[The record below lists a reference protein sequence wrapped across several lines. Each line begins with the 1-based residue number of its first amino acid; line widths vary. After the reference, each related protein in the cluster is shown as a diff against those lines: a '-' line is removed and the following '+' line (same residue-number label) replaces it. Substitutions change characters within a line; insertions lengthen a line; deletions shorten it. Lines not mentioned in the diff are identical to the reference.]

1 MGGCPKGCRG
11 PLYAPLDEAFG
22 IAKHQKSSDEL
33 VRLGCLFSLFV
44 PYELA
49 AWLLGQFSG
58 LQVSASSLWHWVE
71 HHGQIVLA
79 ELSEQVSQQQAGQS
93 IVPDVLD
100 ECLRDLPLLIGA
112 DGVMVPM
119 RPHPKTPKGKT
130 VWREVKV
137 GILTRLGTRLT
148 RSGESVSQLLH
159 RRLVA
164 VLGPLEQFIPL
175 LQLEAHRQS
184 LDSASKVIWISD
196 GGRGFWRVYQQC
208 FAHCAIAVLDF
219 YHAAGHL
226 WRAASALF
234 NHQAGQHAWFKRW
247 RHALR
252 HGQHRTVL
260 AMLTSLVN
268 TELFTGKDLSTLLQV
283 QAYFQRHHTHTRY
296 QHFERKQIPL
306 GSGMV
311 ESACKWL
318 IQQRFK
324 GVGMRWSEPG
334 LQHLLILRVAWVNQ
348 RFDDLFPLVPK
359 STLKHPSNNT

>member
-1 MGGCPKGCRG
+1 M
-11 PLYAPLDEAFG
+11 DETLG
-22 IAKHQKSSDEL
+22 IVKHQKSSDEL
-33 VRLGCLFSLFV
+33 VRLGCLFSIFV

-71 HHGQIVLA
+71 HQGQIALA
-79 ELSEQVSQQQAGQS
+79 ELSEQLSQHEAGQC
-93 IVPDVLD
+93 IAPDVLD
-100 ECLRDLPLLIGA
+100 NTLRNLPLLIGA

-137 GILTRLGTRLT
+137 GILTRLGKRMT
-148 RSGESVSQLLH
+148 RSGKSVSQLLH

-164 VLGPLEQFIPL
+164 VIGPLEQFIPV
-175 LQLEAHRQS
+175 LQFEAHRQS
-184 LDSASKVIWISD
+184 MDSAPQVIWISD
-196 GGRGFWRVYQQC
+196 GGRGFWRVYRQC

-219 YHAAGHL
+219 YHATGHL
-226 WRAASALF
+226 WRAATALF
-234 NHQAGQHAWFKRW
+234 NHQAGQRQWFKRW
-247 RHALR
+247 RHTLR
-252 HGQHRTVL
+252 HGQHQTVL

-268 TELFTGKDLSTLLQV
+268 TDLFTGKDLTTLLQV
-283 QAYFQRHHTHTRY
+283 QAYFQRHHAHIRY
-296 QHFERKQIPL
+296 QRFEQQQIPL

-334 LQHLLILRVAWVNQ
+334 LKHLLILRVMWVNH
-348 RFDDLFPLVPK
+348 RFDELFPLVPK
-359 STLKHPSNNT
+359 SSLKHPSHNT

>member
-1 MGGCPKGCRG
+1 V
-11 PLYAPLDEAFG
+11 PLDIALG
-22 IAKHQKSSDEL
+22 IAPHQNSSDEL

-58 LQVSASSLWHWVE
+58 VPVSASSLWNWVE
-71 HHGQIVLA
+71 RQGSQAVA
-79 ELSEQVSQQQAGQS
+79 ELSEQLAQQQAGTLV
-93 IVPDVLD
+93 VPETLTEAIAALTLAVS
-100 ECLRDLPLLIGA
+100 A

-119 RPHPKTPKGKT
+119 RSQAKTPKGEI

-137 GILTRLGTRLT
+137 AIFARLGERLSRT
-148 RSGESVSQLLH
+148 GKAVMKLKQ

-164 VLGPLEQFIPL
+164 VLGDLEQFIPL
-175 LQLEAHRQS
+175 VNLEAQKQS
-184 LDSASKVIWISD
+184 LEKAAKVVWLSD
-196 GGRGFWRVYQQC
+196 GGRGFWRVYRQC
-208 FAHCAIAVLDF
+208 FAHCAVAVLDF

-226 WRAASALF
+226 WRVATVLF
-234 NHQAGQHAWFKRW
+234 PARSDRLKWFKQW

-268 TELFTGKDLSTLLQV
+268 TDLLSGKSLKTLIQV
-283 QAYFQRHHTHTRY
+283 QAYFQRHHAHMRY
-296 QHFERKQIPL
+296 QPFERQQIPL

-324 GVGMRWSEPG
+324 GVGMHWSESG
-334 LQHLLILRVAWVNQ
+334 LNHLLILRVAWANQ
-348 RFDDLFPLVPK
+348 RFDQLFPSVPK
-359 STLKHPSNNT
+359 SRLKHPSLNN

>member
-1 MGGCPKGCRG
+1 MPFDSV
-11 PLYAPLDEAFG
+11 LG
-22 IAKHQKSSDEL
+22 ISPHQKSSDEL
-33 VRLGCLFSLFV
+33 MRLGCLFSLFV

-58 LQVSASSLWHWVE
+58 LTVSASSLWNWVE
-71 HHGQIVLA
+71 RYGTQALA
-79 ELSEQVSQQQAGQS
+79 EVSEQLAHLQS
-93 IVPDVLD
+93 DQPIEPESLSAA
-100 ECLRDLPLLIGA
+100 LSALPLVVAA

-119 RPHPKTPKGKT
+119 RSQPKTPKGKV

-137 GILTRLGTRLT
+137 AILARLGKRLT
-148 RSGESVSQLLH
+148 QTGQAMVTLKQ

-164 VLGPLEQFIPL
+164 VLGDLESFIPRV
-175 LQLEAHRQS
+175 QLEAQRQS
-184 LDSASKVIWISD
+184 VEDASKVIWLSD
-196 GGRGFWRVYQQC
+196 GGRGFWRVYRQC
-208 FAHCAIAVLDF
+208 FAHCAVAVLDF

-226 WRAASALF
+226 WRVATVLFPTKAARMK
-234 NHQAGQHAWFKRW
+234 WFKRW

-268 TELFTGKDLSTLLQV
+268 TDLLAGEQMATLMQV
-283 QAYFQRHHTHTRY
+283 QAYFQKHHHHIRY
-296 QHFERKQIPL
+296 QHFEKQQIPL

-324 GVGMRWSEPG
+324 GVGMRWSEAG
-334 LQHLLILRVAWVNQ
+334 LNHLLILRVAWANQ
-348 RFDDLFPLVPK
+348 RFDDLFPDVPK
-359 STLKHPSNNT
+359 TGLTHPSLNS

>member
-1 MGGCPKGCRG
+1 V
-11 PLYAPLDEAFG
+11 PLDIALG
-22 IAKHQKSSDEL
+22 IVPHQKSSDEL

-58 LQVSASSLWHWVE
+58 LNLSASSLWNWVE
-71 HHGQIVLA
+71 TQGTAALA
-79 ELSEQVSQQQAGQS
+79 ELSEQLGQQAAGDPVAPES
-93 IVPDVLD
+93 LTAA
-100 ECLRDLPLLIGA
+100 LAALPLVVAA

-119 RPHPKTPKGKT
+119 RSQSNTPKGKI

-137 GILTRLGTRLT
+137 AILARLGDRITQAGTVVTKLR
-148 RSGESVSQLLH
+148 H

-164 VLGPLEQFIPL
+164 VLGDLESFIPAV
-175 LQLEAHRQS
+175 QLEAHKQ
-184 LDSASKVIWISD
+184 AFETAPKVIWLSD
-196 GGRGFWRVYQQC
+196 GGRGYWRVYHQC
-208 FAHCAIAVLDF
+208 FAHCATAVLDF

-226 WRAASALF
+226 WRVATVLFPTKSARLE
-234 NHQAGQHAWFKRW
+234 WFKRW

-252 HGQHRTVL
+252 YGQHRTVL
-260 AMLTSLVN
+260 AKLTTLVN
-268 TELFTGKDLSTLLQV
+268 TDLLAGKSLKTLMQV
-283 QAYFQRHHTHTRY
+283 QAYFQRHRAHVRY
-296 QHFERKQIPL
+296 QHFENQQIPL

-334 LQHLLILRVAWVNQ
+334 LNHLLILRVAWVNQ
-348 RFDDLFPLVPK
+348 RFDDLFPLVPPGD
-359 STLKHPSNNT
+359 LKHPSHTN

>member
-1 MGGCPKGCRG
+1 VGRCPRGCHGS
-11 PLYAPLDEAFG
+11 LSVPLDEALG
-22 IAKHQKSSDEL
+22 IAPHQNSSDEL
-33 VRLGCLFSLFV
+33 VRLGCLLSLFV

-58 LQVSASSLWHWVE
+58 LPVSASSLWNWVQRQ
-71 HHGQIVLA
+71 GNQALV
-79 ELSEQVSQQQAGQS
+79 ELSAQLAQQQAG
-93 IVPDVLD
+93 VLVEPEALTD
-100 ECLRDLPLLIGA
+100 AIAALTLAVSA

-119 RPHPKTPKGKT
+119 RSQPKTAKGKI

-137 GILTRLGTRLT
+137 AILARLGERLSHAGKAVIKL
-148 RSGESVSQLLH
+148 RQ

-164 VLGPLEQFIPL
+164 VLGDLEAFIPL
-175 LQLEAHRQS
+175 VKLEAQKQS
-184 LDSASKVIWISD
+184 LAKAAKVVWLSD

-208 FAHCAIAVLDF
+208 FAHCALAVLDF

-226 WRAASALF
+226 WRVASVLF
-234 NHQAGQHAWFKRW
+234 SAHSDRLRWFKRW

-268 TELFTGKDLSTLLQV
+268 TNLCSGKSLKTLIQV
-283 QAYFQRHHTHTRY
+283 QAYFQRHHAHIRY
-296 QHFERKQIPL
+296 QPFKQQQIPL

-311 ESACKWL
+311 ESACKWI

-324 GVGMRWSEPG
+324 GVGMHWSEGG
-334 LQHLLILRVAWVNQ
+334 LNHLLILRVAWANQ
-348 RFDDLFPLVPK
+348 RFDDLFPVVPE
-359 STLKHPSNNT
+359 STLKHPSLNT

>member
-1 MGGCPKGCRG
+1 M
-11 PLYAPLDEAFG
+11 PLDTALG
-22 IAKHQKSSDEL
+22 IAPHQHSSDEL
-33 VRLGCLFSLFV
+33 VRLGCLLSLFV

-58 LQVSASSLWHWVE
+58 LRISASSLWHWVE
-71 HHGQIVLA
+71 RQGSTASEQLA
-79 ELSEQVSQQQAGQS
+79 AQLAQSSGEPVPAEALSEA
-93 IVPDVLD
+93 LAA
-100 ECLRDLPLLIGA
+100 LPLAIAA

-119 RPHPKTPKGKT
+119 RSQPKTPNGKV

-137 GILTRLGTRLT
+137 AILARLGQRLT
-148 RSGESVSQLLH
+148 QAGKAVTQLRH

-164 VLGPLEQFIPL
+164 VLGDLEAFLPVV
-175 LQLEAHRQS
+175 QLEAHKQS
-184 LDSASKVIWISD
+184 FESAPQVVWLSD
-196 GGRGFWRVYQQC
+196 GGRGFWRVYRQC
-208 FAHCAIAVLDF
+208 FAHCAVAVLDF

-226 WRAASALF
+226 WRVATVLLPTHAGRIQWF
-234 NHQAGQHAWFKRW
+234 NRW

-260 AMLTSLVN
+260 AMLTALVN
-268 TELFTGKDLSTLLQV
+268 TDLWSGDSLATLVQV
-283 QAYFQRHHTHTRY
+283 QAYFQRHRPHIRY
-296 QHFERKQIPL
+296 QHFAQQQIPL

-334 LQHLLILRVAWVNQ
+334 LNHLLILRVAWVNQ
-348 RFDDLFPLVPK
+348 RFDDLFPLVPP
-359 STLKHPSNNT
+359 SPLKHPSHNI